1 MRIVLVLAAAALTSL
16 IGTAQEPQQT
26 FRTATEVVE
35 VDVRVA
41 DKAGHFVTGL
51 TADDFALEEDG
62 VAQKIAHVTLIGADP
77 ALSTQ
82 APNAASGTNAP
93 KAPSAPPQVWLFV
106 FDTGH
111 LSAGGLQRTRD
122 AVVAFIADKFHQGD
136 IGGVVVDGD
145 GEEPSTSDREELR
158 KAAADAKVVG
168 SQRSRQL
175 EMQEWPRLRDALEAF
190 RIVNGEREALEAAV
204 GRACADQPDVCKRA
218 SPDPEVREKASRL
231 VADDRDSTL
240 ETLRIIEALSGG
252 LARVPGAKTVVF
264 LSDGFALQNM
274 DSELR
279 LAAGQAARAGAHFY
293 SVDARG
299 LNKGSISQ
307 LIDQPCG
314 RSRRTRHPV
323 RLQQDGTTSLAVD
336 TGGFAIRNENNFGR
350 ALDTIQRDAA
360 TYYVLGVQ
368 PDERQARRQVPA
380 ASPSR

>member
-136 IGGVVVDGD
+136 IGGVVVDGKMANNRL
-145 GEEPSTSDREELR
+145 TSDREELR

-175 EMQEWPRLRDALEAF
+175 EMQEWPRLRDALEAL
-190 RIVNGEREALEAAV
+190 RIVNGEREALDTAV
-204 GRACADQPDVCKRA
+204 
-218 SPDPEVREKASRL
+218 
-231 VADDRDSTL
+231 
-240 ETLRIIEALSGG
+240 
-252 LARVPGAKTVVF
+252 
-264 LSDGFALQNM
+264 
-274 DSELR
+274 
-279 LAAGQAARAGAHFY
+279 AAGVHGASGHVQE
-293 SVDARG
+293 S
-299 LNKGSISQ
+299 
-307 LIDQPCG
+307 
-314 RSRRTRHPV
+314 
-323 RLQQDGTTSLAVD
+323 
-336 TGGFAIRNENNFGR
+336 FA
-350 ALDTIQRDAA
+350 
-360 TYYVLGVQ
+360 
-368 PDERQARRQVPA
+368 
-380 ASPSR
+380 